1 MTDIDVA
8 VLLGSLRAD
17 SINLGMARALAAV
30 APDGVRVTIVDGL
43 AEVPFYNED
52 IDNGSV
58 PSAAR
63 NLRERVAAA
72 DRLIAVTPEYNGS
85 TPAVLK
91 NAIDWVS
98 KPYGEGAI
106 TGKPFAVVGAAPTP
120 YGAKWSHEATARSA
134 EIAGARIVPDATLSQ
149 SATDVDVATDPDVRA
164 ALRVI
169 LDRLVAFE
177 SGASDVAHEEEAV
190 RDSA

>member
-17 SINLGMARALAAV
+17 SINLGMARALSAV
-30 APDGVRVTIVDGL
+30 APEGVRVTIVDGL

-52 IDNGSV
+52 IDNGGA
-58 PSAAR
+58 PAAAR
-63 NLRERVAAA
+63 TLRERIAAA

-91 NAIDWVS
+91 NAIDWIS

-106 TGKPFAVVGAAPTP
+106 MGKPFAVVGAAPTP

-134 EIAGARIVPDATLSQ
+134 EIAGADVVPDATLSQ
-149 SATDVDVATDPDVRA
+149 SATDIDVATDLGVRA
-164 ALRVI
+164 ALRVV
-169 LDRLVAFE
+169 LERLVAHG
-177 SGASDVAHEEEAV
+177 SGTSDVAHAGAV
-190 RDSA
+190 GDPA

>member
-17 SINLGMARALAAV
+17 SINRGMARALSAV

-43 AEVPFYNED
+43 ADVPFYNED
-52 IDNGSV
+52 IDNGSAPPAV
-58 PSAAR
+58 R
-63 NLRERVAAA
+63 TLRERIAAA

-98 KPYGEGAI
+98 KPHGEGAI
-106 TGKPFAVVGAAPTP
+106 MGKPLAVVGAAPTP
-120 YGAKWSHEATARSA
+120 YGAQWSHEATARSA
-134 EIAGARIVPDATLSQ
+134 EIAGASIVPDATLSQ
-149 SATDVDVATDPDVRA
+149 SATGIDVATDLGVRA
-164 ALRVI
+164 SLRVV
-169 LDRLVAFE
+169 LERLVAF
-177 SGASDVAHEEEAV
+177 GNGTSDVADDDAV
-190 RDSA
+190 RDPA